1 MSPRQVWSLS
11 VMGGRWVESQGHAG
25 GGLSLRQSSRPL
37 ECAPGVPEGY
47 GPAKWRLC
55 VPVDHQLGRL

>member
-1 MSPRQVWSLS
+1 
-11 VMGGRWVESQGHAG
+11 MGGRWVESQGHAG